1 MGCTMKLS
9 VALFFASLFGAL
21 ATLFIVLSFGTD
33 YWLVAFETCPDPDS
47 HHGLLPV
54 DYQEGDM
61 MVNQDMSDPTVFY
74 HEGFFWLCSFT
85 GRLEPSE
92 GENLLKFWF
101 TNQPHS
107 KECKHAYLFPY
118 PVSEA
123 THNATT
129 VDSAIIYRGFW
140 SVFMLVGVLAAIL
153 AGFLIICAAPFAS
166 HCLYKA
172 GGGLYFIAA
181 LFLLA
186 VIVMFVIWK
195 EALEFVPLYLDHQ
208 RDKCPLFEMN
218 MDYGISFMFA
228 PVGIFFCLLA
238 GLLFFAIGRTVQ
250 RRGV

>member
-1 MGCTMKLS
+1 MKLS
-9 VALFFASLFGAL
+9 VALFFAGLFGAL
-21 ATLFIVLSFGTD
+21 ATLFILLSFGTD
-33 YWLVAFETCPDPDS
+33 YWLVAFETCPGPENTG
-47 HHGLLPV
+47 GLV
-54 DYQEGDM
+54 ERGDM
-61 MVNQDMSDPTVFY
+61 VVNQDTADPTVFY

-85 GRLEPSE
+85 GRLEASE

-129 VDSAIIYRGFW
+129 YDSAIIYRGFW
-140 SVFMLVGVLAAIL
+140 SVFMLVGVASAVL
-153 AGFLIICAAPFAS
+153 AGFLIICAAPFTS

-172 GGGLYFIAA
+172 GGGLYLIAA

-186 VIVMFVIWK
+186 VIIMFVIWK
-195 EALEFVPLYLDHQ
+195 EALDFLPLYVDYQ
-208 RDKCPLFEMN
+208 SAKCALFEMK

-228 PVGIFFCLLA
+228 PVGVFFCLLA
-238 GLLFFAIGRTVQ
+238 GLLFLLIGRAVHVQ
-250 RRGV
+250 YR